1 MSATNNA
8 LVGPCL
14 RVLGPTLLLD
24 PRTGL
29 PLVMRPVVAVLMTAL
44 ALRPGEMVSVDEL
57 CEWIWPEEPAGSK
70 NRLFVTVSRA
80 RTTLEPFDG
89 RISID
94 RTPDGYRLDVSPT
107 DLDIQSFARIADGTG
122 ASTDDPLRLHT
133 STSALAWW
141 RGKPFASLPDPAPA
155 LSQIHLAEL
164 SRLRL
169 TMQCTTAL
177 RDQGQIDAALRLC
190 LRTVADHPEHEP
202 MARLAA
208 ELLEVSGE
216 PSAAMRVLD
225 DLRRALERDFGATIT
240 EESARLY
247 RTLVTQQRVPRR
259 SAPPQLIGR
268 DEELCEAI
276 AAMTDHDSVIV
287 VEGEPGVGKTS
298 FCEALL
304 ASSSLDFALTR
315 FHEGESSTSFRPVR
329 QLINATLLAINSPTK
344 IEITTTLAD
353 RDQVFGQVL
362 DTLEAELGDA
372 AIAWFLDDTQWAD
385 ASSLALIT
393 YLSTRLRHR
402 LPLVISLRSEPLAP
416 HVTEALAAFGRE
428 RPVHRIRLPEL
439 SAAQTTEL
447 AAHHG
452 RQLDNK
458 TADRFFR
465 LCGGNPFVASEL
477 LRAPN
482 LHEIPAG
489 LAYSLDSRL
498 DSFSPTDRILLD
510 FLALAPSGLSPR
522 ILHQLI
528 DVMQLSVD
536 PTGGLLAH
544 GLRNGLVAERHD
556 DAGLRIG
563 LRHDLIREHLI
574 RKLSATRGSQLRLE
588 LSDAFDSVGDVPR
601 SAFHAWAAGE
611 AGNPPRAVALSVEA
625 ANLALQHGA
634 FEEVLTA
641 VDRAEEAISWGGIE
655 QDTSELWLLRANAL
669 HRLGDAEGRREAA
682 HACCDIARKNDN
694 HRAFGQAALIHGGIR
709 STYGI
714 ASSETMVLLDEAI
727 GLVGMKESGLR
738 ARLLGRAGQEAYHVR
753 EFDRAEQLTTA
764 GEALARTLG
773 NNATIALTLEGR
785 IWAQHRPHRLSERMA
800 TTVEMVER
808 ARYSKNREDELI
820 ARIWRACAWLESGDL
835 ALLDA
840 EMPDLVALATD
851 VRIPSHR
858 FRVVTMQATLAILRG
873 RYDEGMALAQE
884 AHALGA
890 GIEKDNADQSLA
902 AQLVPWFRDQGMLA
916 AALPMVA
923 PMIEEYGD
931 VPGWQCA
938 LAFILAETGDLGAAR
953 SGLAHLRLNDFASVP
968 DDLAWLMAMSFV
980 AEAAYLCDD
989 AQTADIV
996 GRLLTPFASHH
1007 AGLFDISTNGPIEFY
1022 LGLAAATC
1030 GMAGAVNLLQ
1040 KAHETHVAMAAP
1052 GLAARSASALARLT
1066 TPPAGSEHVLCPETS
1081 L

>member
-1 MSATNNA
+1 
-8 LVGPCL
+8 
-14 RVLGPTLLLD
+14 
-24 PRTGL
+24 
-29 PLVMRPVVAVLMTAL
+29 MRPVVAVLMTAL
-44 ALRPGEMVSVDEL
+44 AIRPGEAVSDDEL
-57 CEWIWPEEPAGSK
+57 CEWIWPQEPTGSK

-80 RTTLEPFDG
+80 RTTLEPFNG

-94 RTPDGYRLDVSPT
+94 RTPDGYRLAISST
-107 DLDIQSFARIADGTG
+107 DLDIQSFARVADGTG
-122 ASTDDPLRLHT
+122 TNDPSRLNAIQ
-133 STSALAWW
+133 SALAWW

-190 LRTVADHPEHEP
+190 LPTLADHPEHEP

-208 ELLEVSGE
+208 ELLEASGE
-216 PSAAMRVLD
+216 PSAALRVLA
-225 DLRRALERDFGATIT
+225 DLRRALELDFGATIT

-247 RTLVTQQRVPRR
+247 RTLVTQERVPRR
-259 SAPPQLIGR
+259 AAPPQLIGR
-268 DEELCEAI
+268 DEELQQAI
-276 AAMTDHDSVIV
+276 LAMTDLASVIV

-304 ASSSLDFALTR
+304 ASGSLDFAPTR
-315 FHEGESSTSFRPVR
+315 FHGGESSTSFRPVR
-329 QLINATLLAINSPTK
+329 QLIDATLRALNSPTK

-402 LPLVISLRSEPLAP
+402 LPLVISLRSEPLAS
-416 HVTEALAAFGRE
+416 HVTEALAVFGRD
-428 RPVHRIRLPEL
+428 RPVHRIRLSEL

-447 AAHHG
+447 AARHG
-452 RQLDNK
+452 RHLDNK

-498 DSFSPTDRILLD
+498 ASFSPADRILLD

-528 DVMQLSVD
+528 DVMHLSVD
-536 PTGGLLAH
+536 PTSGGLLAH
-544 GLRNGLVAERHD
+544 GLRDGLVTERHD

-588 LSDAFDSVGDVPR
+588 LSDAFDSVGDVTR

-611 AGNPPRAVALSVEA
+611 AGNPSRAVALNVEA
-625 ANLALQHGA
+625 ANLALQLGA
-634 FEEVLTA
+634 FEDVLTA
-641 VDRAEEAISWGGIE
+641 VDRTEEAISWSGIE

-669 HRLGDAEGRREAA
+669 HRLGDADGRRKAA

-727 GLVGMKESGLR
+727 GLVCMKELGLR

-785 IWAQHRPHRLSERMA
+785 IWAQHRPRRLTERMA

-820 ARIWRACAWLESGDL
+820 ARIWRACAWLEFGDL

-840 EMPDLVALATD
+840 EMPHLVALATD

-923 PMIEEYGD
+923 PMIEPYGE

-938 LAFILAETGDLGAAR
+938 LAFILAETGDLDAAR
-953 SGLAHLRLNDFASVP
+953 ISLAHLRINDFASVP

-989 AQTADIV
+989 AETAEIV

-1007 AGLFDISTNGPIEFY
+1007 AGLFDISTNGPIGFY
-1022 LGLAAATC
+1022 LGLTAATC
-1030 GMAGAVNLLQ
+1030 GHADAIEVLQ
-1040 KAHETHVAMAAP
+1040 KAHRAHVAMAAP
-1052 GLAARSASALARLT
+1052 GLAARSAAALARLT
-1066 TPPAGSEHVLCPETS
+1066 TTPTDKGSEPVLCPETS

>member
-1 MSATNNA
+1 
-8 LVGPCL
+8 
-14 RVLGPTLLLD
+14 
-24 PRTGL
+24 
-29 PLVMRPVVAVLMTAL
+29 MTAL
-44 ALRPGEMVSVDEL
+44 AIRPGEVVSVDEL

-107 DLDIQSFARIADGTG
+107 DLDIQSFARAADGTG
-122 ASTDDPLRLHT
+122 ASTDYPSRLNAT
-133 STSALAWW
+133 TSALALW

-177 RDQGQIDAALRLC
+177 RDQGQIDAALRVC
-190 LRTVADHPEHEP
+190 LPTVAEHPEHEP

-208 ELLEVSGE
+208 ELLEASGE

-225 DLRRALERDFGATIT
+225 DLKRALERDFGATIT
-240 EESARLY
+240 QESARLY
-247 RTLVTQQRVPRR
+247 RTLLTQERVPRR
-259 SAPPQLIGR
+259 AAPPQLIGR
-268 DEELCEAI
+268 DEELHFAI
-276 AAMTDHDSVIV
+276 AAMTDLDSVIV

-329 QLINATLLAINSPTK
+329 QLIDATLLAINSPTK

-372 AIAWFLDDTQWAD
+372 AIAWFL
-385 ASSLALIT
+385 T

-416 HVTEALAAFGRE
+416 HVTEALAAFGRD
-428 RPVHRIRLPEL
+428 RPAHRIRLSEL

-447 AAHHG
+447 AARHG
-452 RQLDNK
+452 RQLDDK

-482 LHEIPAG
+482 LHQIPAG

-528 DVMQLSVD
+528 DVMQLAVD
-536 PTGGLLAH
+536 PAEGGLLAH
-544 GLRNGLVAERHD
+544 GLHNGLVAERHD

-634 FEEVLTA
+634 FEEVVTA

-669 HRLGDAEGRREAA
+669 HRLGDADGRRNAA
-682 HACCDIARKNDN
+682 HARCDIARKNDN

-753 EFDRAEQLTTA
+753 EFDRAEQLTIA

-785 IWAQHRPHRLSERMA
+785 IWAQHRPHRLTERMA

-835 ALLDA
+835 ALLDS

-873 RYDEGMALAQE
+873 RYDEGMALEQE

-923 PMIEEYGD
+923 PMIEAYGE

-938 LAFILAETGDLGAAR
+938 LAFILAETGDLDAAR
-953 SGLAHLRLNDFASVP
+953 ASLSRLRINDFASVP

-989 AQTADIV
+989 AQTAHIV

-1007 AGLFDISTNGPIEFY
+1007 AGLFDISTNGPIGFY
-1022 LGLAAATC
+1022 VGLAAATC
-1030 GMAGAVNLLQ
+1030 GQADAVDLLQ
-1040 KAHETHVAMAAP
+1040 KAHQTHVAMAAP
-1052 GLAARSASALARLT
+1052 GLAARSASALAQLT
-1066 TPPAGSEHVLCPETS
+1066 TPPAGNELLCPETS